1 MFALVTGGSG
11 SGKSEFAE
19 NLAVSLGGEK
29 TYIAAM
35 MPSDSECIKRIERH
49 RQMRSGKGFKTIER
63 YTGIKELDIGG
74 TVILECLSNLT
85 ANEMYSP
92 SGAGER
98 AAEEITEGILRLN
111 KRCENLI
118 VVTNEIFSDGADYG
132 SETEKYMKTLG
143 KINVAAA
150 KMADEVYEVVYTIVN
165 RLK

>member
-29 TYIAAM
+29 TYIATM
-35 MPSDSECIKRIERH
+35 MPSDGECVKRIERH
-49 RQMRSGKGFKTIER
+49 REMRSGKGFKTVER

-74 TVILECLSNLT
+74 TVLLECLSNLT
-85 ANEMYSP
+85 ANEMYS
-92 SGAGER
+92 SCGAGDR
-98 AAEEITEGILRLN
+98 SAEEITEGIERLN

-132 SETEKYMKTLG
+132 SETEKYMKVLG
-143 KINVAAA
+143 KINCAAA
-150 KMADEVYEVVYTIVN
+150 KIADEVYEVVYTIAN